1 MEIEITYAGRFGTE
15 LACLV
20 NLDEDGGVERIGCQ
34 TPEGWDVGA
43 DQLDQIRLADL
54 IAAERARQLARQD

>member
-20 NLDEDGGVERIGCQ
+20 NLDDDGLVEKIGCQ

-43 DQLDQIRLADL
+43 DQLDGVRLNYL
-54 IAAERARQLARQD
+54 IAAERARQLMRRD